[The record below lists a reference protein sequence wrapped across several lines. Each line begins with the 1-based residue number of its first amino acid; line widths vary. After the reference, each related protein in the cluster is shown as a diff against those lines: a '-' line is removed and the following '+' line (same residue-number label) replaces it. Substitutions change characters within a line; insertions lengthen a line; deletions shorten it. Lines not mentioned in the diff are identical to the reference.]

1 MRRSS
6 VVVPPSLSIGLP
18 PGRRVGVKYY
28 RYVTSIMWHY
38 VRRGVVSCRRGLEN
52 EGLRVFLVGFSI
64 SALLIAVGSV
74 GAVGQSSPSAGCA
87 APTISLQTPSVSG
100 LSVSINGVAAWGS
113 GCTGTAIQWSW
124 GDGSTGAQWF
134 PASHT
139 YSSSGTYSVTA
150 TAQQSDGQTASAS
163 ASVTVYPSTFGQQPL
178 LEDWPVLLTV
188 RGADTPYRHLER
200 AAPE

>member
-1 MRRSS
+1 MMLWPHSGGAARVENLAERAALAESPWAYCGHQHRGTSS
-6 VVVPPSLSIGLP
+6 
-18 PGRRVGVKYY
+18 
-28 RYVTSIMWHY
+28 
-38 VRRGVVSCRRGLEN
+38 
-52 EGLRVFLVGFSI
+52 
-64 SALLIAVGSV
+64 
-74 GAVGQSSPSAGCA
+74 CA
-87 APTISLQTPSVSG
+87 APTVSLQTQSVSG